1 MTVTTSLIPEW
12 KASEAIILAWP
23 HQDTDWAPWLEEVR
37 QTYLSIIRII
47 NANQA
52 GVLLLCRAEDTADVE
67 SRLAADAK
75 VMLVEADYND
85 TWARDFA
92 FLSCG
97 TTEAPFPVE
106 FTFNGWGNKFDAS
119 KDNRVNQRYL
129 ASLCRQP
136 LRTSAIVAEG
146 GALEIDDN
154 GHLLSTASCLF
165 NPERNGDMQAEAYRS
180 EFTNMLGCSSFTIFE
195 QGHLEGD
202 DTDGHIDTL
211 VRFTPTC
218 GLVIQAAENRPDDS
232 HHAGLAALV
241 QECAAAFPEHELH
254 LLPLPAM
261 FNEDGDRLPASYAN
275 YLICNHTVL
284 LPVYG
289 QQEDSEAVAVMQQAF
304 PHHDIV
310 PVNCA
315 TLVQQFGSLHCIS
328 MQVPCNTLTTDV
340 IHQLNSGVTRYV

>member
-1 MTVTTSLIPEW
+1 VTTSLIPEW

-23 HQDTDWAPWLEEVR
+23 HQDTDWAPWLEDAR
-37 QTYLSIIRII
+37 QTYLSIIRIV

-52 GVLLLCRAEDTADVE
+52 GVLLLCREEDMDDVE
-67 SRLAADAK
+67 SRLTADAR
-75 VMLVEADYND
+75 VMLIKADYND

-97 TTEAPFPVE
+97 NPAAPYPVE

-119 KDNRVNQRYL
+119 KDNLVNQRYL
-129 ASLCRQP
+129 APLCREK
-136 LRTSAIVAEG
+136 LRTSTIVAEG
-146 GALEIDDN
+146 GALEIDDS
-154 GHLLSTASCLF
+154 GHLLSTASCLY
-165 NPERNGDMQAEAYRS
+165 NPARNGDMSGDAYRE
-180 EFTNMLGCSSFTIFE
+180 EFTAYLGCAQLSIFAH
-195 QGHLEGD
+195 GHLEGD

-211 VRFTPTC
+211 VRFTPTS
-218 GLVIQAAENRPDDS
+218 GLVIQAAENRPEDS
-232 HHAGLAALV
+232 HYQGLSALV
-241 QECAAAFPEHELH
+241 QECAEALPDHTRY

-261 FNEDGDRLPASYAN
+261 FNDDGDRLPASYAN

-289 QQEDSEAVAVMQQAF
+289 QPEDSEAVAVMQQAF
-304 PHHDIV
+304 PHHEIV

-328 MQVPCNTLTTDV
+328 MQVPCNTLKTDV

>member
-1 MTVTTSLIPEW
+1 MTTSLIPEW
-12 KASEAIILAWP
+12 KASEAVILAWP
-23 HQDTDWAPWLEEVR
+23 HQDTDWAPWLEDAR
-37 QTYLSIIRII
+37 QTYLSIIRIV

-52 GVLLLCRAEDTADVE
+52 GVLLLCREEDMDDVE
-67 SRLAADAK
+67 SRLAADAR
-75 VMLVEADYND
+75 VMLIKADYND

-97 TTEAPFPVE
+97 NPAAPYPVE

-119 KDNRVNQRYL
+119 KDNLVNQRYL
-129 ASLCRQP
+129 APLCREK
-136 LRTSAIVAEG
+136 LRTSTIVAEG
-146 GALEIDDN
+146 GALEIDDS
-154 GHLLSTASCLF
+154 GHLLSTASCLY
-165 NPERNGDMQAEAYRS
+165 NPARNGDMSGDAYRE
-180 EFTNMLGCSSFTIFE
+180 EFTAYLGCAQLSIFSH
-195 QGHLEGD
+195 GHLEGD

-211 VRFTPTC
+211 VRFTPTSS
-218 GLVIQAAENRPDDS
+218 LVIQAAANRPEDS
-232 HHAGLAALV
+232 HYQGLSALV
-241 QECAAAFPEHELH
+241 QECAEALPDHTRY

-261 FNEDGDRLPASYAN
+261 FNDDGDRLPASYAN

-289 QQEDSEAVAVMQQAF
+289 QPEDSEAVAVMQQAF
-304 PHHDIV
+304 PHHEIV

-328 MQVPCNTLTTDV
+328 MQVPCNTLKTDV

>member
-1 MTVTTSLIPEW
+1 MTTSLIPEW
-12 KASEAIILAWP
+12 KASEAVILAWP
-23 HQDTDWAPWLEEVR
+23 HQDTDWAPWLEDAR
-37 QTYLSIIRII
+37 QTYLSIIRIV

-52 GVLLLCRAEDTADVE
+52 GVLLLCREEDMDDVE
-67 SRLAADAK
+67 SRLTADAR
-75 VMLVEADYND
+75 VMLIKADYND

-97 TTEAPFPVE
+97 NPAAPYPVE

-119 KDNRVNQRYL
+119 KDNLVNQRYL
-129 ASLCRQP
+129 APLCREK
-136 LRTSAIVAEG
+136 LRTSTIVAEG
-146 GALEIDDN
+146 GALEIDDS
-154 GHLLSTASCLF
+154 GHLLSTASCLY
-165 NPERNGDMQAEAYRS
+165 NPARNGDMSGDAYRE
-180 EFTNMLGCSSFTIFE
+180 EFTAYLGCAQLSIFSH
-195 QGHLEGD
+195 GHLEGD

-211 VRFTPTC
+211 VRFTPTS
-218 GLVIQAAENRPDDS
+218 GLVIQAAENRPEDS
-232 HHAGLAALV
+232 HYQGLSALV
-241 QECAAAFPEHELH
+241 QECAEALPDHTRY

-261 FNEDGDRLPASYAN
+261 FNDDGDRLPASYAN

-289 QQEDSEAVAVMQQAF
+289 QPEDSEAVAVMQQAF
-304 PHHDIV
+304 PHHEIV

-328 MQVPCNTLTTDV
+328 MQVPCNTLKTDV

>member
-1 MTVTTSLIPEW
+1 MTTSLIPEW
-12 KASEAIILAWP
+12 KASEAVILAWP
-23 HQDTDWAPWLEEVR
+23 HQDTDWAPWLEDAR

-52 GVLLLCRAEDTADVE
+52 GVLLLCREEDLDDVE
-67 SRLAADAK
+67 SRLASDAR
-75 VMLVEADYND
+75 VMLIKADYND

-97 TTEAPFPVE
+97 SLDAPFPVE
-106 FTFNGWGNKFDAS
+106 FTFNGWGNKFNAS
-119 KDNRVNQRYL
+119 KDNLVNQRYL
-129 ASLCRQP
+129 APLCREK
-136 LRTSAIVAEG
+136 LRTSPVVAEG

-154 GHLLSTASCLF
+154 SHLLSTASCLY
-165 NPERNGDMQAEAYRS
+165 NPARNGQMSAASYHD
-180 EFTNMLGCSSFTIFE
+180 EFTAYLGCARLSIFE
-195 QGHLEGD
+195 HGHLEGD

-211 VRFTPTC
+211 VRFTPTN
-218 GLVIQAAENRPDDS
+218 GLVIQAADNRPDDS
-232 HHAGLAALV
+232 HYPGLAALV
-241 QECAAAFPEHELH
+241 QECAKALPDHSRY

-261 FNEDGDRLPASYAN
+261 FNDDGDRLPASYAN

-289 QQEDSEAVAVMQQAF
+289 QPEDSEAVAVMQQAF
-304 PHHDIV
+304 PHHEIV

-328 MQVPCNTLTTDV
+328 MQVPCNTLKTDV

>member
-1 MTVTTSLIPEW
+1 MTTSLIPEW
-12 KASEAIILAWP
+12 KASEAVILAWP
-23 HQDTDWAPWLEEVR
+23 HQDTDWAPWLEDVR

-52 GVLLLCRAEDTADVE
+52 GVLLLCREEDMDDVE
-67 SRLAADAK
+67 SRLAADAR
-75 VMLVEADYND
+75 VMLIKADYND

-97 TTEAPFPVE
+97 NPEAPYPVE

-119 KDNRVNQRYL
+119 KDNLVNQRYL
-129 ASLCRQP
+129 APLCREK

-146 GALEIDDN
+146 GALEIDDS
-154 GHLLSTASCLF
+154 GHLLSTASCLY
-165 NPERNGDMQAEAYRS
+165 NPARNGEMSGDAYRE
-180 EFTNMLGCSSFTIFE
+180 EFTAYLGCAQLSIFAN
-195 QGHLEGD
+195 GHLEGD

-211 VRFTPTC
+211 VRFTPTS
-218 GLVIQAAENRPDDS
+218 GLVIQAAENRPEDS
-232 HHAGLAALV
+232 HYRGLAALV
-241 QECAAAFPEHELH
+241 QECAEALPDHTRY

-261 FNEDGDRLPASYAN
+261 FNDDGDRLPASYAN

-289 QQEDSEAVAVMQQAF
+289 QSEDSEAVAVMQQAF
-304 PHHDIV
+304 PHHEIV

-328 MQVPCNTLTTDV
+328 MQVPCNTLKTDV

>member
-1 MTVTTSLIPEW
+1 MTTSLIPEW
-12 KASEAIILAWP
+12 KASEAVILAWP
-23 HQDTDWAPWLEEVR
+23 HQDTDWAPWLEDAR
-37 QTYLSIIRII
+37 QTYLSIIRIV

-52 GVLLLCRAEDTADVE
+52 GVLLLCREEDMDDVE
-67 SRLAADAK
+67 SRLAADAR
-75 VMLVEADYND
+75 VMLIKADYND

-97 TTEAPFPVE
+97 NPEAPYPVE

-119 KDNRVNQRYL
+119 KDNLVNQRYL
-129 ASLCRQP
+129 APLCREK

-146 GALEIDDN
+146 GALEIDES
-154 GHLLSTASCLF
+154 GHLLSTASCLY
-165 NPERNGDMQAEAYRS
+165 NPARNGDMSGDAYRE
-180 EFTNMLGCSSFTIFE
+180 EFTAYLGCAQLSIFSH
-195 QGHLEGD
+195 GHLEGD

-211 VRFTPTC
+211 VRFTPTSS
-218 GLVIQAAENRPDDS
+218 LVIQAAANRPEDS
-232 HHAGLAALV
+232 HYQGLSALV
-241 QECAAAFPEHELH
+241 QECAEALPDHTRY

-261 FNEDGDRLPASYAN
+261 FNDDGDRLPASYAN

-289 QQEDSEAVAVMQQAF
+289 QPEDSEAVAVMQQAF
-304 PHHDIV
+304 PHHEIV

-328 MQVPCNTLTTDV
+328 MQVPCNTLKTDV

>member
-1 MTVTTSLIPEW
+1 MTTSLIPEW
-12 KASEAIILAWP
+12 KASEAIILVWP
-23 HQDTDWAPWLEEVR
+23 HQDTDWAPWLEDAR
-37 QTYLSIIRII
+37 QTYLSIIRIV

-52 GVLLLCRAEDTADVE
+52 GVLLLCREEDMDDVE
-67 SRLAADAK
+67 SRLTADAR
-75 VMLVEADYND
+75 VMLIKADYND

-97 TTEAPFPVE
+97 NPAAPYPVE

-119 KDNRVNQRYL
+119 KDNLVNQRYL
-129 ASLCRQP
+129 APLCREK
-136 LRTSAIVAEG
+136 LRTSTIVAEG
-146 GALEIDDN
+146 GALEIDDS
-154 GHLLSTASCLF
+154 GHLLSTASCLY
-165 NPERNGDMQAEAYRS
+165 NPARNGDMSGDAYRE
-180 EFTNMLGCSSFTIFE
+180 EFTAYLGCAQLSIFSH
-195 QGHLEGD
+195 GHLEGD

-211 VRFTPTC
+211 VRFTPTS
-218 GLVIQAAENRPDDS
+218 GLVIQAAENRPEDS
-232 HHAGLAALV
+232 HYQGLSALV
-241 QECAAAFPEHELH
+241 QECAEALPDHTRY

-261 FNEDGDRLPASYAN
+261 FNDDGDRLPASYAN

-289 QQEDSEAVAVMQQAF
+289 QPEDSEAVAVMQQAF
-304 PHHDIV
+304 PHHEIV

-328 MQVPCNTLTTDV
+328 MQVPCNTLKTDV